1 MATADSE
8 AWMSSSVDTIDI
20 IVSENYQGEVV
31 EEGNECVVAK
41 LHFEGFV
48 HDQAAVGELLDFL
61 TDRVYL
67 HDSVKYEV
75 KTTSTN
81 C

>member
-1 MATADSE
+1 
-8 AWMSSSVDTIDI
+8 MSSCVDTVDI
-20 IVSENYQGEVV
+20 IVSENYQTQNEAV

-41 LHFEGFV
+41 LHFEFV
-48 HDQAAVGELLDFL
+48 HDQSVVGELLNFL

-81 C
+81 Y

>member
-1 MATADSE
+1 
-8 AWMSSSVDTIDI
+8 MSSSVDTVDI
-20 IVSENYQGEVV
+20 IISENFRDEAVA
-31 EEGNECVVAK
+31 ESNEYVVAK
-41 LHFEGFV
+41 LHFEGYV
-48 HDQAAVGELLDFL
+48 HDQAVVGELLDFL

>member
-1 MATADSE
+1 MATANSE

-20 IVSENYQGEVV
+20 IISENYQGEVV

-41 LHFEGFV
+41 LHFEGLV
-48 HDQAAVGELLDFL
+48 HDQAVVGELLDFL